1 MRKLAYIALERL
13 NNLRYPW
20 DELRIFLLQLGMYTK
35 IMA

>member
-20 DELRIFLLQLGMYTK
+20 GELRIFLLQIEIFPK